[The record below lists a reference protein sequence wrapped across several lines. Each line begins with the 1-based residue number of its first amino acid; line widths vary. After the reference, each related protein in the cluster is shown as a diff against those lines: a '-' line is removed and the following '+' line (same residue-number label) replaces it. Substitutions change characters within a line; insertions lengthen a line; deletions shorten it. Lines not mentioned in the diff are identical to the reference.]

1 MKLDIART
9 MLLLFCA
16 ASMVAGAPRI
26 TTAQPDNSASL
37 VFEAAIPL
45 GNVRGRI
52 DHMAFDLTRQR
63 LFIAE
68 LGNNSVGVVDLENR
82 KFLQRISG
90 LKEPQGVGYVPSSD
104 MLYVANAGDG
114 SLRLFHGEIYSDAG
128 RVDLGD
134 DADNIRVDAAADR
147 IIVGYGAGA
156 LAVIDAA
163 ARTKIAEI
171 PLRAHPESF
180 QIDASSGRAYVN
192 VPNARMIA
200 VLDLDGR
207 KQIAAWATGGASGN
221 FPMALDG
228 ESKRALVMFRNPPRT
243 RRIRHAGRLGRRDSR
258 RVRRRR

>member
-1 MKLDIART
+1 MKLDIARQ

-16 ASMVAGAPRI
+16 ALMVAGAPRI
-26 TTAQPDNSASL
+26 TKAQPDNSAPL

-45 GNVRGRI
+45 GDVRGRI
-52 DHMAFDLTRQR
+52 DHMAADVSRHR
-63 LFIAE
+63 LFVAE
-68 LGNNSVGVVDLENR
+68 LGNDSVGVVDLKKR

-147 IIVGYGAGA
+147 VIVGYGAGA

-180 QIDASSGRAYVN
+180 QIDASTGRAYVN

-200 VLDLDGR
+200 VLDLNAASQIGSLGHGR
-207 KQIAAWATGGASGN
+207 SLRQFPNGA
-221 FPMALDG
+221 
-228 ESKRALVMFRNPPRT
+228 RRRNP
-243 RRIRHAGRLGRRDSR
+243 S
-258 RVRRRR
+258 VR